1 LGQFCEP
8 APKVTLPIT
17 LSTASA
23 ASRCSPIA
31 VPCKPRSSRP
41 FFMAWQA
48 VVSQRQS
55 TAKHSKAG
63 NCVACG
69 VCSRCLSP
77 NCREPGN
84 HPRVKGEHSAKI
96 KALYREDYHNAAVT
110 VVRRGEDRQQAIS
123 PSLNEDIL
131 FAPITEAMVQAEER
145 DRPPTPSNLLE
156 RLFNCLRESFD
167 NLAHTQQHRAA
178 SFTLEQLRSNVSS
191 RRDAL
196 TMATSALETLLLG
209 ITGSD
214 EAARLELEPRCGNAH
229 QFVLFLRVTWP
240 WTNSPTFS

>member
-1 LGQFCEP
+1 MIGTVLRTGSQSHFTYHTLHCIRRLALLTNRSAVQASKLP
-8 APKVTLPIT
+8 ALLHGMASSC
-17 LSTASA
+17 LST
-23 ASRCSPIA
+23 P
-31 VPCKPRSSRP
+31 
-41 FFMAWQA
+41 
-48 VVSQRQS
+48 
-55 TAKHSKAG
+55 KHSKAG

-167 NLAHTQQHRAA
+167 NLAHSQQHRAA